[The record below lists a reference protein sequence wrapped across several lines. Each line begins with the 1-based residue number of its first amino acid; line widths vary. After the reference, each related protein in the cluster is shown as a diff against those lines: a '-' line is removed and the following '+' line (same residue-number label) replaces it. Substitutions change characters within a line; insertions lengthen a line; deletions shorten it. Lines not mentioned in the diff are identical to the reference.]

1 MMKKIIIGILLSLL
15 IAANVNALQEV
26 AGPIIIPVAAGGSNS
41 SRYGLINDGNETIV
55 VGLRAEGD
63 VAKYLSFP
71 QNVSLEPKK
80 VVYVNV
86 TASLPSDYN
95 LGQNITGFL
104 YALQEGQ
111 PGQVQINVQLM
122 KSITIIASSI
132 QKNETSSK
140 QNSLTGF
147 FASISNYSPIVVI
160 LVIIVVIL
168 VIAFAIIFML
178 YTTQRKDNVKK
189 NENVDWNN
197 NDFIGN
203 ACSKCFST
211 IF

>member
-1 MMKKIIIGILLSLL
+1 MKKIIIGILLSLL

-41 SRYGLINDGNETIV
+41 SRYGLINDGNETVV

-80 VVYVNV
+80 LVYVNV
-86 TASLPSDYN
+86 TASLPSNYN
-95 LGQNITGFL
+95 SGQNITGFL

-111 PGQVQINVQLM
+111 PGQVKINVQLM
-122 KSITIIASSI
+122 KSITIIASNI
-132 QKNETSSK
+132 HKNETSSK
-140 QNSLTGF
+140 QDSPLTGF
-147 FASISNYSPIVVI
+147 FASISNYSSIVVV

-178 YTTQRKDNVKK
+178 YTTQRKK
-189 NENVDWNN
+189 E
-197 NDFIGN
+197 
-203 ACSKCFST
+203 
-211 IF
+211 